1 MRYSATFHFAV
12 FSNPPSHTGAGAP
25 NRFATKAYRDRG
37 VECVVSFVK
46 FRLKKMVWTSA
57 VYCCIRSSR
66 LFFLLTYYL
75 VSLFSCY
82 MYMMSIFF
90 MRRLALASISD
101 AQDQAM
107 G

>member
-66 LFFLLTYYL
+66 LFFFAYLLLGFALL
-75 VSLFSCY
+75 VLHVHDEY
-82 MYMMSIFF
+82 IFH
-90 MRRLALASISD
+90 AEASIS
-101 AQDQAM
+101 
-107 G
+107 